1 MESNIE
7 KFYREKPIKEFNV
20 NQTMYTMIKEES
32 KNDMNLQAT
41 GFLGGKMT
49 YGKLFLE
56 ADKLAKSFSDAGV
69 KEGETVSILTISMPI
84 VQECLMALSKIGAT
98 MAWIDLRA
106 KEKDLI
112 KYINN
117 SNCKTVVVFEDMVKM
132 IKNIIDETDVEKVI
146 VASPKD
152 YLSPIISILANIKDK
167 KEGKNIDFQNDNRFV
182 KVKDFIN
189 QAQDYESLNPI
200 KFDKE
205 RPSMIVQSSGSTGKP
220 KQIVHTEY
228 NFNQAVQKI
237 AYTDLPFYKGKT
249 MHVSVPPF
257 IIYGLG
263 NSIYGSLAF
272 TMNAEMTPYVDEN
285 TVYNDLGKFDI
296 SLAAPVHYRYI
307 YNKLVELQKDINELS
322 TGNNSKELKEKYKEL
337 QRVLKGIERVKA
349 FVSGGDKI
357 APEEL
362 LQMERL
368 FDKPIINGYGNNE
381 SLGATIVSPLYANRP
396 GSIGIPMHGTK
407 IKIVDP
413 NTGKELKQGEI
424 GELYMTSDN
433 IFKYYLNNSDKTKRI
448 KETDENG
455 TEWVKSGDLC
465 SVDSEGFVFH
475 KGRNK
480 RLIKKE
486 AFKIRPDTIEDVIL
500 NLDYVKECVVVGV
513 EDRKCLSVPMA
524 FVELNDGVI
533 FDDVKDDLKNKCMED
548 LPDYEVPSY
557 IECIEKMPY
566 TQNNKHDF
574 RKREETGNEFV
585 RNLNCKKL
593 IKK

>member
-20 NQTMYTMIKEES
+20 NQTMYTMVKEES

-152 YLSPIISILANIKDK
+152 YLSPIISILADIKDK

-228 NFNQAVQKI
+228 NFNQAVQKM

-424 GELYMTSDN
+424 GELY
-433 IFKYYLNNSDKTKRI
+433 I
-448 KETDENG
+448 
-455 TEWVKSGDLC
+455 
-465 SVDSEGFVFH
+465 
-475 KGRNK
+475 
-480 RLIKKE
+480 
-486 AFKIRPDTIEDVIL
+486 
-500 NLDYVKECVVVGV
+500 
-513 EDRKCLSVPMA
+513 
-524 FVELNDGVI
+524 
-533 FDDVKDDLKNKCMED
+533 
-548 LPDYEVPSY
+548 
-557 IECIEKMPY
+557 
-566 TQNNKHDF
+566 
-574 RKREETGNEFV
+574 
-585 RNLNCKKL
+585 
-593 IKK
+593 